1 MTTQTLYP
9 VANSVSPTQVRET
22 DDAYIIE
29 DVPFIRPMRLAGGY
43 VPERSVRETSAQ
55 WDGVP
60 ATLNHPR
67 DDDGRPVAAN
77 EQPETHIGT
86 TEDPYYDGEHVR
98 GNIRLE
104 KSELQDSGEASD
116 IEAALESGEPIDVS
130 SQYASVDLPPGEYD
144 GAHRQ
149 NAERIVRP
157 DSVAILPNRSG
168 VCSIEDGCGI
178 NPELAAN
185 AAVSVPMTAN
195 RTYSDKDMT
204 SSAEAEFESGDL
216 VRWSTSASPGTGRVA
231 DVVTE
236 PGESVSAE
244 GADVTREATEDEAAY
259 KLDNWLGPEAGYD
272 EGVVVKSASEIIGSW
287 DDAPDAAMSANVD
300 VPDKYRLDNPGEAVE
315 MAQEMGF
322 GEDSDLAGD
331 DLIHTHG
338 EGSDTDFMPGP
349 SHQDLVE
356 KLREMGELE
365 MDAAGSSRGA
375 MSENAIASALGT
387 LRQALLGGG
396 TQADDGE
403 IPEDLDAETAAAGDV
418 DRDQL
423 VEDVVANS
431 PLTTAALEARCDDGL
446 QAIHSDVM
454 ANIEGSTGEGEGTD
468 TEPTDSETTMS
479 NDNDD
484 DTIGLDDLSDEAAD
498 ELVSRAE
505 KRIQANREDE
515 QKEELATEIIANSAN
530 YDSDDREALLET
542 PLEVLKDLKANATTG
557 TSGIPGGGLSGN
569 ASVAD
574 GAESTDTEDYPD
586 GVLN

>member
-195 RTYSDKDMT
+195 RTHSDKDMT

-454 ANIEGSTGEGEGTD
+454 ANIEGGTGEGEGTD

-542 PLEVLKDLKANATTG
+542 PLEVLRDLKANATTG